1 MSMVFPKVK
10 YSVLCE
16 KFQMGSKFHFSQW
29 KTYFSKFIDKLQKFE
44 EMEQLIHH
52 IKFEMRPALYKFP
65 ILFSKVNLNL
75 GHKFSPIHL

>member
-10 YSVLCE
+10 YSVLCA

-29 KTYFSKFIDKLQKFE
+29 KTYFSKFINKLQKFE

-52 IKFEMRPALYKFP
+52 IKFEM
-65 ILFSKVNLNL
+65 
-75 GHKFSPIHL
+75 